1 MSADRKGRD
10 LLRGSFLLW
19 AGLLAVMLA
28 GLLVWLLGPGGSP
41 DVPQVD
47 AGRYLDQNLIDRA
60 GEFRSQSR
68 RIAIASM
75 LLGLLVLAFLA
86 LYRGRPVGPAL
97 ELLGR
102 RPVIGAAAVGAGITL
117 LLAVVR
123 FPLDLMA
130 FNLGRDYGLITWD
143 TVGWIGD
150 LALGTLISLLLA
162 ASGAALAMWL
172 WRRFRRRF
180 WIAGSVLVIAYALLF
195 VWLWPVVISPLFN
208 SFETLPDGPVR
219 QKVIRLADRAGVE
232 VGDVYVVDASRR
244 SSTLNAYV
252 NGIGS
257 SKRVVIYDNAID
269 QLSDAELS
277 ALLAHELSHVESDD
291 LYRGLAFAILVI
303 PIGVLFVQLSTTAL
317 ARRRG
322 DDLGGPAIIPALAL
336 MISLV
341 TMVLSVPGNVLSR
354 EIEAHAD
361 RSAINLTGDPR
372 GLVGLQVRLAESN
385 LTGLD
390 PPAIYQYLF
399 GTHPT
404 TLERISAAEAHSSEK
419 VRQ

>member
-244 SSTLNAYV
+244 
-252 NGIGS
+252 
-257 SKRVVIYDNAID
+257 
-269 QLSDAELS
+269 
-277 ALLAHELSHVESDD
+277 
-291 LYRGLAFAILVI
+291 
-303 PIGVLFVQLSTTAL
+303 
-317 ARRRG
+317 
-322 DDLGGPAIIPALAL
+322 
-336 MISLV
+336 
-341 TMVLSVPGNVLSR
+341 
-354 EIEAHAD
+354 
-361 RSAINLTGDPR
+361 
-372 GLVGLQVRLAESN
+372 
-385 LTGLD
+385 
-390 PPAIYQYLF
+390 
-399 GTHPT
+399 
-404 TLERISAAEAHSSEK
+404 
-419 VRQ
+419 